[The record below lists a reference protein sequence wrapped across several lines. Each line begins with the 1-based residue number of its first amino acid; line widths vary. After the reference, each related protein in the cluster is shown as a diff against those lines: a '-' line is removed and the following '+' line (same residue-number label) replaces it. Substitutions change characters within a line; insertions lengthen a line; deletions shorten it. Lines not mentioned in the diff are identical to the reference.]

1 MWVEPSAAAGL
12 AGRRVALVDDVL
24 TTGVTAAAASQAL
37 LRAGVASVQLWALA
51 RTPAPQR

>member
-1 MWVEPSAAAGL
+1 MWVEPNAAAGL
-12 AGRRVALVDDVL
+12 VGRRVALVDDVL

-51 RTPAPQR
+51 RTPAPHR